1 MSDRFGTPEPGATY
15 WHRPG
20 VYAVIQRA
28 DGLFAVVEMYG
39 RYYHLPGGGIDPGE
53 DRMTA
58 LRREI
63 LEETGLQVTPGELI
77 AEIEEYAY
85 ADELGHFIKA
95 GRYYRAEILD
105 VAGPPQEEGHR
116 LLWMSQQEALDC
128 LKHEGQRWVL
138 TQY

>member
-1 MSDRFGTPEPGATY
+1 MTHRFGQPEPGATY

-39 RYYHLPGGGIDPGE
+39 RFYHLPGGGIDPGE

-58 LRREI
+58 LKREVM
-63 LEETGLQVTPGELI
+63 EETGLRVAPGALI

-85 ADELGHFIKA
+85 AAELGHFIKA
-95 GRYYRAEILD
+95 GRYYRASLLG
-105 VAGPPQEEGHR
+105 VAGPPEEAGHR
-116 LLWMSQQEALDC
+116 LLWMTNEAAQSHLV
-128 LKHEGQRWVL
+128 HEGQRWVL
-138 TQY
+138 SQA